1 VHDIAAVNNINVE
14 RLIAYHALKESVGGY
29 RGKQQRPSEASWHGR
44 AQQLVLPCATIPGSM
59 ALVWQPVRDVRPG
72 GTVLYHEALVRF
84 PQTHGWDTA
93 PGEVFAAI
101 ERSGGTLAFDRRI
114 VRRVIE
120 TLQSD
125 PLAILGVNISGASAD
140 PAGWDDLVDLLRS
153 DHALATRLVIE
164 ITETAPMPDLDRAA
178 LFCSRL
184 QGCGVRVALDDFGV
198 GHASVASARALKPAI
213 IKIDGSFVRQA
224 CAAPAAAGLFWHLVG
239 VAKSLG
245 ALTIVEGVETREQAI
260 IAQEAGSI
268 WQQGFFHGKPMR
280 SPFAETHLGFI
291 EGIGTTDHVLQTLK
305 GGAGTFIP
313 TVWK

>member
-1 VHDIAAVNNINVE
+1 MPVPDIATINNIYVE
-14 RLIAYHALKESVGGY
+14 RLIAYSALTEGAGGY
-29 RGKQQRPSEASWHGR
+29 RGKQQRPPEVSWHGG
-44 AQQLVLPCATIPGSM
+44 AQPLASPCAAAPGSM

-84 PQTHGWDTA
+84 PQTHGWDAA
-93 PGEVFAAI
+93 PQEALAII
-101 ERSGGTLAFDRRI
+101 ERSGGSLAFDRRV

-125 PLAILGVNISGASAD
+125 PLAILGVNISAASTD
-140 PAGWDDLVDLLRS
+140 PDGWDDMMDLLRS

-164 ITETAPMPDLDRAA
+164 ITETAPIPDLDRAA

-224 CAAPAAAGLFWHLVG
+224 CTGPAAADLFWHMVG

-245 ALTIVEGVETREQAI
+245 ALTIVEGIETQQQAT

-268 WQQGFFHGKPMR
+268 WQQGFFHGRPMR
-280 SPFAETHLGFI
+280 RPCAETRLDFGAAGHSL
-291 EGIGTTDHVLQTLK
+291 LASK
-305 GGAGTFIP
+305 GGAGSFVP